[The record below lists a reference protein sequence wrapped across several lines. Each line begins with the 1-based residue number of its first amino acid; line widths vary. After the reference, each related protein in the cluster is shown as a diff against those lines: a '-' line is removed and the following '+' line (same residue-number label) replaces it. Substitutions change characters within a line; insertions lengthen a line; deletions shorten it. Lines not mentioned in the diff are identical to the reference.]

1 MNNNIITYQEN
12 KRKSYLPHTDK
23 LPKIAVDFIWS
34 DLLKDEDDQVKSLF
48 SILRKEHELN
58 IKNDGYAPIPYE
70 TFKKYKYN
78 QELERLK
85 ELGCIE
91 YTDYSYNKYG
101 AGKCREYR
109 LPWDLYNHISD
120 LIPGR
125 VADFTENN
133 WQFYNGIT
141 NTAIRKSKK
150 QKQHEIYKYNKKK
163 KKDELIV
170 SEIVSQGINPI
181 GYCFF
186 DYQNVEDRLNWL
198 KEERHLGNLNQSE
211 VLSYLNDERCY
222 RNILMNGFVRFR
234 DGFEIDK
241 KRGNLLFYNPRYRS
255 QKTGRKSEIG
265 GGFQSCS
272 REQKHQAFFFTPR
285 IRNYDLKSSQMYG
298 LKYQLMSARMD
309 TSIVDR
315 YIGVDKATL
324 AKEAGID
331 VDCWKGIMYGTYFG
345 GFPTSKFD
353 KEGRLGKSKLFTL
366 LRYDIVKTHICK
378 FLNIET
384 WYNYDKK
391 RRECK
396 NNIEIETAIR
406 TILQKFYDQNRELIQ
421 LLEDWRGYLTTNFFQ
436 SNFDHQGDK
445 KYIWNR
451 SNMPLEMTQYLN
463 DKGVINSQGK
473 RDLASHLLQGQ
484 EACFISRLTWY
495 SQSDPDC
502 PYRVISDQH
511 DGLIVHGFIPEE
523 YVEKAR
529 LDTGFQDAYLVEKS
543 YK

>member
-1 MNNNIITYQEN
+1 MKHTNIITYQQSN
-12 KRKSYLPHTDK
+12 RKSYLPHTDK
-23 LPKIAVDFIWS
+23 LPKVAVDFIWD
-34 DLLKDEDDQVKSLF
+34 DLLKDEDDKVKSLF

-58 IKNDGYAPIPYE
+58 INNDGYAPIPYE
-70 TFKKYKYN
+70 TFKKYKYHE
-78 QELERLK
+78 ELERLK
-85 ELGCIE
+85 ELGYVE
-91 YTDYSYNKYG
+91 YTDYSYNRYG

-109 LPWDLYNHISD
+109 LPWDLYNHID
-120 LIPGR
+120 NLIPGR
-125 VADFTENN
+125 VANFTENN

-141 NTAIRKSKK
+141 NTAIRRTKR
-150 QKQHEIYKYNKKK
+150 QLQHDIYQYNKHK

-170 SEIVSQGINPI
+170 SQIVEEGIVPI
-181 GYCFF
+181 EYCFV
-186 DYQNVEDRLNWL
+186 DYQNVEDRLNWKRDL
-198 KEERHLGNLNQSE
+198 LRLDKLNQSE
-211 VLSYLNDERCY
+211 KLSYLNDERCY
-222 RNILMNGFVRFR
+222 RNILMNGFT
-234 DGFEIDK
+234 IDK
-241 KRGNLLFYNPRYRS
+241 ERRNLLAYKPRYRG

-272 REQKHQAFFFTPR
+272 REQKHEAFFFMPR

-298 LKYQLMSARMD
+298 LKFQLMSARMD
-309 TSIVDR
+309 TSIVDG
-315 YIGVDKATL
+315 YIGVDKTTL
-324 AKEAGID
+324 ANAVGVD

-345 GFPTSKFD
+345 GFPTSKFN
-353 KEGRLGKSKLFTL
+353 KEGKLGKSKLFSL
-366 LRYDIVKTHICK
+366 LRYDIVKNHICK
-378 FLNIET
+378 FLKIDT

-391 RRECK
+391 RRECEDSI
-396 NNIEIETAIR
+396 NNEAAIKI
-406 TILQKFYDQNRELIQ
+406 ILQKFYDQNRELIQ
-421 LLEDWRGYLTTNFFQ
+421 LLEDWRNYLATDFFL
-436 SNFDHQGDK
+436 SNFDAVGNE

-463 DKGVINSQGK
+463 NKGVINSQGK

-495 SQSDPDC
+495 SKSELDC

-529 LDTGFQDAYLVEKS
+529 QDTGFQYAYLVEKS

>member
-23 LPKIAVDFIWS
+23 LPKIAVDFIWN
-34 DLLKDEDDQVKSLF
+34 DLLKDEDDQVKYLF

-78 QELERLK
+78 EELERLK
-85 ELGCIE
+85 ELGYIE

-109 LPWDLYNHISD
+109 LPWVLYNHIAD

-141 NTAIRKSKK
+141 NTAIRKSTK
-150 QKQHEIYKYNKKK
+150 QKQHEIYKYKKRK

-170 SEIVSQGINPI
+170 SEIVAQGINPI

-198 KEERHLGNLNQSE
+198 REERCLGNLNQSE

-234 DGFEIDK
+234 DGFKIDK
-241 KRGNLLFYNPRYRS
+241 KRGNLLSYNPRYRS

-272 REQKHQAFFFTPR
+272 REQKHEAFFFTPR

-324 AKEAGID
+324 AKIVGID

-345 GFPTSKFD
+345 GFPTSNFNKQG
-353 KEGRLGKSKLFTL
+353 KLGKSKLFTL
-366 LRYDIVKTHICK
+366 LRYDIVKNHICK
-378 FLNIET
+378 FLNVET
-384 WYNYDKK
+384 WYNYKKK
-391 RRECK
+391 RRECESSVK
-396 NNIEIETAIR
+396 IETAIR
-406 TILQKFYDQNRELIQ
+406 SILQKFYDQHSKLIQ
-421 LLEDWRGYLTTNFFQ
+421 
-436 SNFDHQGDK
+436 
-445 KYIWNR
+445 
-451 SNMPLEMTQYLN
+451 
-463 DKGVINSQGK
+463 
-473 RDLASHLLQGQ
+473 
-484 EACFISRLTWY
+484 
-495 SQSDPDC
+495 
-502 PYRVISDQH
+502 
-511 DGLIVHGFIPEE
+511 
-523 YVEKAR
+523 
-529 LDTGFQDAYLVEKS
+529 
-543 YK
+543 

>member
-1 MNNNIITYQEN
+1 MNTNIITYQQN
-12 KRKSYLPHTDK
+12 NSKSYLPHTDK
-23 LPKIAVDFIWS
+23 LPKIAVHFIWN
-34 DLLKDEDDQVKSLF
+34 DLLKDEDDKVKSLF

-78 QELERLK
+78 EALERLK
-85 ELGCIE
+85 ILGYIE
-91 YTDYSYNKYG
+91 YTGYSYNQYG
-101 AGKCREYR
+101 PGKCREYR
-109 LPWDLYNHISD
+109 LPWELYNYIAD

-133 WQFYNGIT
+133 WQLYNGI
-141 NTAIRKSKK
+141 NNKAIRRTKK
-150 QKQHEIYKYNKKK
+150 QQQHEIYKYNKRK

-170 SEIVSQGINPI
+170 SQIVSEGITPI
-181 GYCFF
+181 EYCFI

-198 KEERHLGNLNQSE
+198 RELWLWGNLNPREQ
-211 VLSYLNDERCY
+211 LSYLNDERCY
-222 RNILMNGFVRFR
+222 RNILMNGFV
-234 DGFEIDK
+234 IDQQ
-241 KRGNLLFYNPRYRS
+241 RRNLLLYKPRYRG

-272 REQKHQAFFFTPR
+272 REQKHEAFYFIPR

-309 TSIVDR
+309 TSVVDR
-315 YIGVDKATL
+315 YIGVDKKTL
-324 AKEAGID
+324 AKEVGVD

-345 GFPTSKFD
+345 GFPQRKFN
-353 KEGRLGKSKLFTL
+353 KQGKLGKCKLLSL
-366 LRYDIVKTHICK
+366 LRSEIVYNHICK
-378 FLNIET
+378 YLGIET

-391 RRECK
+391 RRECEDNLQNEAK
-396 NNIEIETAIR
+396 IKI
-406 TILQKFYDQNRELIQ
+406 ILQKFYEQNYDLII
-421 LLEDWRGYLTTNFFQ
+421 LLEQWREYLTTDFFL
-436 SNFDHQGDK
+436 SNFDPQGDK

-451 SNMPLEMTQYLN
+451 SNMPLEMTQYMN
-463 DKGVINSQGK
+463 DKGIINSQGK

-484 EACFISRLTWY
+484 EAQFISRLTWY
-495 SQSDPDC
+495 SKSDLDC

-529 LDTGFQDAYLVEKS
+529 QDTGFKYAYLVEKS

>member
-1 MNNNIITYQEN
+1 MNTSIITYQKN
-12 KRKSYLPHTDK
+12 NSKSYLPHTDK
-23 LPKIAVDFIWS
+23 LPKIAVDFIWN

-78 QELERLK
+78 EELEILK
-85 ELGCIE
+85 ILGYIE
-91 YTDYSYNKYG
+91 YTGYSYNKYG
-101 AGKCREYR
+101 PGKCREYR
-109 LPWDLYNHISD
+109 LPWDLYNHID
-120 LIPGR
+120 NLIPGR
-125 VADFTENN
+125 AADFKDNN
-133 WQFYNGIT
+133 WQLYNGI
-141 NTAIRKSKK
+141 NNKAIRRTKK
-150 QKQHEIYKYNKKK
+150 QQQHEIYKYNKRK

-170 SEIVSQGINPI
+170 SQIVSEGITPI
-181 GYCFF
+181 EYCCI
-186 DYQNVEDRLNWL
+186 DYQNVEERLNWL
-198 KEERHLGNLNQSE
+198 RDESLLGNLNQSE
-211 VLSYLNDERCY
+211 KLSYLNDERCY
-222 RNILMNGFVRFR
+222 RNILMNGFK
-234 DGFEIDK
+234 IDEE
-241 KRGNLLFYNPRYRS
+241 RRNLLYYEPRYRG

-272 REQKHQAFFFTPR
+272 REQKHEAFYFTPR

-298 LKYQLMSARMD
+298 LKYQLMSARFD

-324 AKEAGID
+324 AKTVGVD

-345 GFPTSKFD
+345 GFPTSKFN
-353 KEGRLGKSKLFTL
+353 KQGKLGKSKLFTL
-366 LRYDIVKTHICK
+366 LRYDIVKNHICK
-378 FLNIET
+378 FLQVET

-391 RRECK
+391 RRECENDIK
-396 NNIEIETAIR
+396 IETTIR
-406 TILQKFYDQNRELIQ
+406 SILQKFYGQNRELIQ
-421 LLEDWRGYLTTNFFQ
+421 LLEDWREYLTTNFFL
-436 SNFDHQGDK
+436 SNFDPQGDK

-451 SNMPLEMTQYLN
+451 SNMPLEMTQYMN
-463 DKGVINSQGK
+463 DKGIINSQGK

-484 EACFISRLTWY
+484 EAQFISRLTWY
-495 SQSDPDC
+495 SKSEPNC

-511 DGLIVHGFIPEE
+511 DGLIVHGFITEE

-529 LDTGFQDAYLVEKS
+529 QDTGFTFAYLVEKS

>member
-1 MNNNIITYQEN
+1 MKHTNIITYYKN
-12 KRKSYLPHTDK
+12 NSKSYLPHTDK
-23 LPKIAVDFIWS
+23 LPKIAVDFIWNK
-34 DLLKDEDDQVKSLF
+34 LLKGEDKKVKSLL

-78 QELERLK
+78 QEIERLK
-85 ELGCIE
+85 DLGYVE
-91 YTDYSYNKYG
+91 YTDYSYNRYG
-101 AGKCREYR
+101 TGKCREYR
-109 LPWDLYNHISD
+109 LPWDLYNHID
-120 LIPGR
+120 GLIPGR
-125 VADFTENN
+125 VANFTENN

-141 NTAIRKSKK
+141 NTAIRKTKRK
-150 QKQHEIYKYNKKK
+150 IQHDIYQYNNHKKK
-163 KKDELIV
+163 NEI
-170 SEIVSQGINPI
+170 IVSQIVEEGIIPI
-181 GYCFF
+181 EYCFF
-186 DYQNVEDRLNWL
+186 DFHNVEYRLNYKRDL
-198 KEERHLGNLNQSE
+198 LELGKLNQSE
-211 VLSYLNDERCY
+211 KLSYLNDERCY
-222 RNILMNGFVRFR
+222 RNILMNGFT
-234 DGFEIDK
+234 IDK
-241 KRGNLLFYNPRYRS
+241 ERRNLLAYKPRYRG

-272 REQKHQAFFFTPR
+272 REQKHEAFFFMPR

-298 LKYQLMSARMD
+298 LKFQLMSARMD

-315 YIGVDKATL
+315 YIGVDKTTL
-324 AKEAGID
+324 ANAVGVD

-345 GFPTSKFD
+345 GFPTSKFN
-353 KEGRLGKSKLFTL
+353 KEGKLGKSKLFTL
-366 LRYDIVKTHICK
+366 LRYDIVKNHICK
-378 FLNIET
+378 FLKIET

-391 RRECK
+391 RRECESS
-396 NNIEIETAIR
+396 IQVESGIR
-406 TILQKFYDQNRELIQ
+406 NILQKFYDQNKELIK
-421 LLEDWRGYLTTNFFQ
+421 LLQDWREYLVTNFFQ
-436 SNFDHQGDK
+436 SSFDAVGNK

-451 SNMPLEMTQYLN
+451 SNMPLEMTQYMD

-495 SQSDPDC
+495 SQSEPEC

-511 DGLIVHGFIPEE
+511 DGLIVHGFIPED

-529 LDTGFQDAYLVEKS
+529 LDTGFEYAYLVEKS